1 LYELPAG
8 GAVSP
13 YHLHYGNEE
22 LLIVISGRPLLRT
35 PAGARRLEPGE
46 VVAFARGPE
55 GAHRVANPDGEQARV
70 LLIST
75 MHYPEVA
82 EYPGMG
88 TTLTV
93 TEPGAGKA
101 FSGEMPYAEMLA
113 EAMRRDAEVD
123 QRGTSTS

>member
-1 LYELPAG
+1 MPNLYEPEWDTRPELPRKGARLGHAAGARELGVTLYELPAG

-13 YHLHYGNEE
+13 YHL
-22 LLIVISGRPLLRT
+22 
-35 PAGARRLEPGE
+35 
-46 VVAFARGPE
+46 
-55 GAHRVANPDGEQARV
+55 
-70 LLIST
+70 
-75 MHYPEVA
+75 HYPEVA